1 MKSTC
6 EKACE
11 FISGFCA
18 CSPVSQVGSGKALL
32 IKGQAG
38 DPLALV
44 LPARLG
50 VSRGL
55 REHGCPTAAGSKVRV
70 SSQQHTGHSA
80 CLRRD

>member
-18 CSPVSQVGSGKALL
+18 CSSVSQVRSGKALL
-32 IKGQAG
+32 IKGWAG
-38 DPLALV
+38 DSPALV
-44 LPARLG
+44 LPAWPG

-55 REHGCPTAAGSKVRV
+55 RERGCPTAAGSKVRECHPN
-70 SSQQHTGHSA
+70 STLATLSA
-80 CLRRD
+80 